1 MLALM
6 KTNSILRRLRFCL
19 IGTGVLSL
27 AACESS
33 DMPGEAVDP
42 YEPTSYIKIQHPDW
56 AKDAAVYEL
65 NTRQFTPEGTFEAAA
80 EQLPRLKQLGITIV
94 WLMPIHEIGEM
105 NRKGTLG
112 SPYSVKDYFSVN
124 GEFGTLDDL
133 KNFVARAHELGM
145 YVIIDWV
152 ANHTAWDN
160 PLRTEHPDWYERDW
174 KGDFQPTPWWDWS
187 DIINLDY
194 SQPAVRR
201 YMTEALKYWVTEVDI
216 DGYRCDVA
224 GDIPIE
230 FWNNARRELDA
241 IKPVFMLAEWEGRDL
256 HAEAFDMTYAFSWYE
271 TMADIVAGKKELD
284 KLVRYYARDFSRFPE
299 GGMRML
305 FVSNHDK
312 NSWEGTQFE
321 VFGDSLPAAIV
332 LSVVGEG
339 TPLIYNGQ
347 EAGNER
353 RLAFFEKD
361 PIEWREH
368 PIGDLYRKL
377 LALHKRN
384 TALWNGGWGAPM
396 SRVPNDAM
404 SKVISFVRQN
414 DNDKVFAAF
423 NFSNTPQQVTLE
435 EALYHGDYTDFFSG
449 ESTTL
454 GADAQLSIEPWG
466 YKVFVQ

>member
-1 MLALM
+1 MLAFM
-6 KTNSILRRLRFCL
+6 KTNSILHRLRFCL

-27 AACESS
+27 AACEPS
-33 DMPGEAVDP
+33 DMPRETIDP
-42 YEPTSYIKIQHPDW
+42 YQPESYIKIQHPEW
-56 AKDAAVYEL
+56 AKDAAIYEL
-65 NTRQFTPEGTFEAAA
+65 NTRQFTPEGTFKAAA
-80 EQLPRLKQLGITIV
+80 KQLPRLKELGITIV

-105 NRKGTLG
+105 NRKGELG
-112 SPYSVKDYFSVN
+112 SPYSVRDYFSVN
-124 GEFGTLDDL
+124 HEFGTLDDL

-174 KGDFQPTPWWDWS
+174 KGDYQPTPWWDWS

-194 SQPAVRR
+194 SHPEVRR
-201 YMTEALKYWVTEVDI
+201 YMTEALKYWVEEADI

-224 GDIPIE
+224 GDVPIE
-230 FWNNARRELDA
+230 FWNNVRRELDA

-271 TMADIVAGKKELD
+271 TIADIVVGKKELD

-299 GGMRML
+299 GGMRMV

-321 VFGDSLPAAIV
+321 IFGDALQAAIV

-339 TPLIYNGQ
+339 MPLIYNGQ

-368 PIGDLYRKL
+368 AIGDLYSKL

-384 TALWNGGWGAPM
+384 SALWNGAWGAPM
-396 SRVPNDAM
+396 IRVPNDAK
-404 SKVISFVRQN
+404 SNVISFVRQN
-414 DNDKVFAAF
+414 DDDKVFAAF
-423 NFSNTPQQVTLE
+423 NFSGTPQQVTFAE
-435 EALYHGDYTDFFSG
+435 TLYHGDYTDFFIGGSV
-449 ESTTL
+449 TL
-454 GADAQLSIEPWG
+454 GADAQLAIEPWG
-466 YKVFVQ
+466 YKVFVR